1 MDITLLVKSFI
12 GLVSIL
18 AILIF
23 FLFYSPGQKRKKE
36 LQKKQEK
43 KKNKKN
49 KSVDFETFLAIVRD
63 KKASSQELSTALD
76 NILEYY
82 GEIEDFKYYG
92 EILLRICR
100 HPQTTKDIILKFNR
114 DLEKKNPGYAIE
126 INDFI
131 TRGLN
136 SR

>member
-36 LQKKQEK
+36 LQKKEEK
-43 KKNKKN
+43 KKN
-49 KSVDFETFLAIVRD
+49 KSVDFETLLAIVRD